1 MEELTEKNVDDRAK
15 AVFTAMESSGKLYE
29 RIDKEYLKRIK
40 LAINAKT
47 EKEKNKLFNDAGFFD
62 TEGDFKGYS
71 DASSEKLIDMAM
83 KKFYTLP
90 LDERIRLVT
99 ELEGSASAPAG
110 GRRKSRRRARKSKK
124 MRRRRSRR
132 TLKK

>member
-71 DASSEKLIDMAM
+71 TASSEKLIDMAM

-99 ELEGSASAPAG
+99 ELEGSASAPSG